1 MSTAVR
7 RRPTPSMH
15 LAQNLRMRAAPSAPC
30 AVWHSTCDL
39 QGAFDTWRVIMRIEF
54 TGRREVVA
62 AARVAFEANVDG
74 KDVWCSVSLDA
85 LNDHFGNG
93 GPSAHDL
100 VGTFEANRA
109 QIEKATQRV
118 LEKNG
123 GQAVELETRD
133 FDKTGP

>member
-1 MSTAVR
+1 
-7 RRPTPSMH
+7 
-15 LAQNLRMRAAPSAPC
+15 
-30 AVWHSTCDL
+30 
-39 QGAFDTWRVIMRIEF
+39 MRIEF

-109 QIEKATQRV
+109 QIEKAT
-118 LEKNG
+118 
-123 GQAVELETRD
+123 
-133 FDKTGP
+133 

>member
-1 MSTAVR
+1 
-7 RRPTPSMH
+7 MH
-15 LAQNLRMRAAPSAPC
+15 LAENARSAAGGPAVRVVPAELMRLGTGFARSRLP
-30 AVWHSTCDL
+30 
-39 QGAFDTWRVIMRIEF
+39 FDTWRIIMRIEF

-74 KDVWCSVSLDA
+74 ADVWCSVSLDA
-85 LNDHFGNG
+85 LNDHFGNN

-109 QIEKATQRV
+109 RIENATRRV

-123 GQAVELETRD
+123 GQSVELETGD
-133 FDKTGP
+133 FN